1 MADLEIETL
10 DMVLRLTLN
19 RQPSLN
25 ALTTRFRSDIAAAL
39 NAAAKDRSV
48 RCVLLTGAGDRAFCA
63 GQDLNESR
71 SLGAEQGPEWMR
83 SWTAYF
89 DAFARFPKPIV
100 CAVNGVAAGAGFET
114 ALLADIRLAST
125 NARFLLAEIDI
136 GLPAIFGGYLVNRHL
151 GRSLTTEI
159 VLTGRSMHADE
170 AMKTGLLSRLVNA
183 DELPAAAVEMASE
196 LSAKPPKACELNIT
210 RFRQQTLS
218 DFSDVRARASA
229 LQSEAIASGEPQSM
243 MSAFFA
249 NRQSR

>member
-1 MADLEIETL
+1 MANLEIDTL
-10 DMVLRLTLN
+10 GLIRRLTLN
-19 RQPSLN
+19 RQGSLN
-25 ALTTRFRSDIAAAL
+25 ALTTPLRADIAAAL
-39 NAAAKDRSV
+39 DAAAEDHDI

-63 GQDLNESR
+63 GQDLRESQA
-71 SLGAEQGPEWMR
+71 LGAAQGPEWMR
-83 SWTAYF
+83 SWTTYF
-89 DAFARFPKPIV
+89 DAFARFPKPII

-114 ALLADIRLAST
+114 TLLADIRLAST
-125 NARFLLAEIDI
+125 SARFLLAEIDI

-159 VLTGRSMHADE
+159 VLTGRTMHADE
-170 AMKTGLLSRLVNA
+170 AMKTGLLSRLVEA
-183 DELPAAAVEMASE
+183 DELSAAAVEMASE
-196 LSAKPPKACELNIT
+196 LSAKPPKACELNIA